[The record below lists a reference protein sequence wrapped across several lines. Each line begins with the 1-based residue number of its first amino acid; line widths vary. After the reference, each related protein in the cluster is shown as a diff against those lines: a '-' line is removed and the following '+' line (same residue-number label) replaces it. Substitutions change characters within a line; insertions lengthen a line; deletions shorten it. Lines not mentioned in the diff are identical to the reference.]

1 MYEHEG
7 LNDIL
12 FLMLYGGA
20 ALLAVV
26 ACLYL
31 LFSRGNVMSSKVTP
45 PVSLRRWAA
54 AFMASVAASHV
65 WWVVLG
71 IYWLTDDR
79 FMRDVIAV
87 TLDRL
92 TLFPL
97 MMIVLIRMLQDRKRP
112 LWPVAVAMIP
122 FVVVAVIRIVNHDG
136 SFGWFNNDYTIV
148 IATTFIIYYL
158 YALRQYGRWL
168 HDNYADLQHKEV
180 WQSLVLLA
188 VILFVYLG
196 YTNNEGALATEYFA
210 QINTLIIIGFI
221 LWRVETLQQ
230 LDDEATQQLQED
242 EETEKK
248 LNIRD
253 NIGALLEQRCEAT
266 QLYLKQDITLVELA
280 LTLGTN
286 RTYLSTY
293 FAQQGIAYNTYI
305 NNLRIEHFMRLY
317 REMMSVKGNADQ
329 QQASEKRP
337 SVLELSEQSGFSSYS
352 TFAINFKRFT
362 GISVTTWIKQQ
373 DF

>member
-97 MMIVLIRMLQDRKRP
+97 MMMVLIRMLQDRKRP

-148 IATTFIIYYL
+148 IATTFIIYIIYMHSDSM
-158 YALRQYGRWL
+158 ADGCTTTSPICSIKRCGRVWCC
-168 HDNYADLQHKEV
+168 LQ
-180 WQSLVLLA
+180 
-188 VILFVYLG
+188 
-196 YTNNEGALATEYFA
+196 
-210 QINTLIIIGFI
+210 
-221 LWRVETLQQ
+221 
-230 LDDEATQQLQED
+230 
-242 EETEKK
+242 
-248 LNIRD
+248 
-253 NIGALLEQRCEAT
+253 
-266 QLYLKQDITLVELA
+266 
-280 LTLGTN
+280 
-286 RTYLSTY
+286 
-293 FAQQGIAYNTYI
+293 
-305 NNLRIEHFMRLY
+305 
-317 REMMSVKGNADQ
+317 
-329 QQASEKRP
+329 
-337 SVLELSEQSGFSSYS
+337 
-352 TFAINFKRFT
+352 
-362 GISVTTWIKQQ
+362 
-373 DF
+373 

>member
-112 LWPVAVAMIP
+112 LWPFAVAMIP

-168 HDNYADLQHKEV
+168 HDNFADLQHKEV

-221 LWRVETLQQ
+221 LFLYIDLLWFT
-230 LDDEATQQLQED
+230 
-242 EETEKK
+242 KK
-248 LNIRD
+248 
-253 NIGALLEQRCEAT
+253 T
-266 QLYLKQDITLVELA
+266 
-280 LTLGTN
+280 
-286 RTYLSTY
+286 
-293 FAQQGIAYNTYI
+293 
-305 NNLRIEHFMRLY
+305 
-317 REMMSVKGNADQ
+317 
-329 QQASEKRP
+329 
-337 SVLELSEQSGFSSYS
+337 
-352 TFAINFKRFT
+352 
-362 GISVTTWIKQQ
+362 
-373 DF
+373 